1 MHSLYLAQLLDDS
14 RAIISNELGLE
25 LNINQE
31 KKKILL
37 QQNKLMLEFLQ
48 NSVPFSF
55 ATSDVVWITTKSNI
69 KAHKG
74 KKEKEL
80 LDLSHIFHRKGWNDE
95 MRLPSSDFYYDS
107 WPLRETGYSILST
120 KLTFIKQM
128 KLHKNVLGET
138 YLSQEE

>member
-55 ATSDVVWITTKSNI
+55 ATSDVV
-69 KAHKG
+69 
-74 KKEKEL
+74 
-80 LDLSHIFHRKGWNDE
+80 
-95 MRLPSSDFYYDS
+95 
-107 WPLRETGYSILST
+107 
-120 KLTFIKQM
+120 
-128 KLHKNVLGET
+128 
-138 YLSQEE
+138 